1 MPANPATGPALT
13 AHSQAITR
21 VVSATDAFNASR
33 AALIAAQAAYD
44 AAAVEME
51 ASYQNLADKAT
62 AVLQTI
68 ALGTG
73 FVPAIERTVLM
84 PPLVS

>member
-21 VVSATDAFNASR
+21 VVSATDAYNASR
-33 AALIAAQAAYD
+33 TALAAAQTAYD

-51 ASYQNLADKAT
+51 AAYQNLADKGT
-62 AVLQTI
+62 AVLGTVV
-68 ALGTG
+68 LGTG
-73 FVPAIERTVLM
+73 FIPAIDRIVLM